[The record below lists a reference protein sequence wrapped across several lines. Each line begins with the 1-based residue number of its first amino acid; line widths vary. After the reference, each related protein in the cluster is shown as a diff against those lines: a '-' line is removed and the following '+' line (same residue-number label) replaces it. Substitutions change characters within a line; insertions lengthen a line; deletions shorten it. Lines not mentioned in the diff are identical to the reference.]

1 MSKPPKPA
9 YELDDAEQRDLLA
22 PFGCGE
28 RLPDV
33 MGMAASAVIFAEYQ
47 EAAP

>member
-1 MSKPPKPA
+1 MNKPPKPA
-9 YELDDAEQRDLLA
+9 YELTDAARRDLVG

-33 MGMAASAVIFAEYQ
+33 MGMAASAVTFAEYQ

>member
-9 YELDDAEQRDLLA
+9 YELTDAEQRDLIA
-22 PFGCGE
+22 PFGHGDP
-28 RLPDV
+28 LPDV
-33 MGMAASAVIFAEYQ
+33 MGMAAPAVTFSEYQ